1 MHGADGIG
9 AQRWNWSTLAGRGVC
24 QLHQHYQVIWM
35 HLDLLVDND
44 LQNHR
49 WKIISRWR
57 CKDPKHLIQKKG
69 DPESRSETIE
79 SECLWTRSYTVSPS
93 DLECIISFCVDAPVI
108 PDSASMEELTDIKTR
123 VNTSKL
129 YQCQVSFGLTLFSR
143 ERWSQYVTQSKFE
156 GIFNS
161 HRNSDQSNQ
170 GVKGDGNHTRYWESD
185 RSRSTFSI
193 PCLPDGTF
201 DFVNSTE
208 SWPVPG
214 SLFYSY
220 HCTLRYLKKKMWN
233 HHHLHPVSIYVSLRC
248 VLKT

>member
-1 MHGADGIG
+1 
-9 AQRWNWSTLAGRGVC
+9 
-24 QLHQHYQVIWM
+24 
-35 HLDLLVDND
+35 
-44 LQNHR
+44 
-49 WKIISRWR
+49 
-57 CKDPKHLIQKKG
+57 
-69 DPESRSETIE
+69 
-79 SECLWTRSYTVSPS
+79 
-93 DLECIISFCVDAPVI
+93 
-108 PDSASMEELTDIKTR
+108 MEELTDIKTR

-170 GVKGDGNHTRYWESD
+170 GVKGDGNHTQYWESD

-220 HCTLRYLKKKMWN
+220 HCTLCYLKKKN
-233 HHHLHPVSIYVSLRC
+233 VESSSSSSCLHKVC
-248 VLKT
+248 VEDIECLLDPPSVPSHPEYAVLTQGPPGQQK